1 MDKILYSRGDTM
13 SNIQFSAPTPHF
25 IGWYELDKEEKAE
38 VNEALRNTLKR
49 ELAKRGK
56 IKK

>member
-1 MDKILYSRGDTM
+1 M

-25 IGWYELDKEEKAE
+25 IGWYELDKEQKAE
-38 VNEALRNTLKR
+38 VNEALRATLKR
-49 ELAKRGK
+49 ELARRGK